1 MNLNISIMINK
12 ATNANIKTQ
21 LSKHFQFKLITYCT
35 VLYCAV
41 LYCSVRTSLVT
52 VGILDPASFIPLGNG
67 IEGGMSEEFSGVSTE
82 PMVGMFFLRAT
93 FFG

>member
-1 MNLNISIMINK
+1 MNFIVK
-12 ATNANIKTQ
+12 IKMNVETEIRFPAFQ
-21 LSKHFQFKLITYCT
+21 LKSKHVSNDHI
-35 VLYCAV
+35 
-41 LYCSVRTSLVT
+41 RTSLVT
-52 VGILDPASFIPLGNG
+52 VGIPDPASFTPLGNG